1 MIKPIRYKDTW
12 VVELL
17 FDDLLD
23 WSNWF
28 MRRRLLPPL
37 DLVALGSFN
46 EEADIT
52 GSFANRNMQNAR
64 YEQSRVAV

>member
-52 GSFANRNMQNAR
+52 GSFANQNMQNAR
-64 YEQSRVAV
+64 YEQSRLAV